1 MQFWSGKMGPN
12 VGTKRMSFLMLNKPG
27 FETNCVTLGKLHNL
41 SVSPFAPLSSGVM
54 TFPPH
59 RVVVKV
65 K

>member
-41 SVSPFAPLSSGVM
+41 SVLLCL
-54 TFPPH
+54 H
-59 RVVVKV
+59 L
-65 K
+65 